1 MAQLIS
7 KSSKKAQQ
15 YMRLITMAF
24 LAKLIVEDKPIVI
37 KFVDDKG
44 RELFYASEFLEYFE
58 EELKKHKLRD
68 FISCRSNSSTGI
80 FPLTSE
86 NGYDSEVHFSIER
99 GKKLEFERALRNYI
113 KCYKE
118 GRILSFDNHIKSFNT
133 LLEDFNNK
141 VLSKKT
147 FNNVV
152 IDNLEYL
159 PVILYYAFEYN
170 VIIEYYKLDYE
181 YIDTGYNYLNVYND
195 ESIGFVDIGF
205 SFEDNWVFQAIIDV
219 QNVNKYQ
226 DAIVLAKEELK
237 PQSLKLFRALLD
249 NIHERTQFTL
259 PQIEEFLGFD
269 SKRVNKNRVDKAV
282 SRMNSKLKEL
292 FNTDEVVLKYN
303 RRSEYYEFNDIWGT

>member
-1 MAQLIS
+1 MKQLIK
-7 KSSKKAQQ
+7 KSPERVPE
-15 YMRLITMAF
+15 YIRPITIAF
-24 LAKLIVEDKPIVI
+24 LMKLLIEDKPIVI
-37 KFVDDKG
+37 KFVDDKDN
-44 RELFYASEFLEYFE
+44 ELFYASEFLEYFE
-58 EELKKHKLRD
+58 EELKRHSLGD
-68 FISCRSNSSTGI
+68 FVSCRSNSSTRNI
-80 FPLTSE
+80 PLTSE

-99 GKKLEFERALRNYI
+99 GKKSQLELALKDYI

-118 GRILSFDNHIKSFNT
+118 GKINTSNMQLKSFNI
-133 LLEDFNNK
+133 LFEEFISELQ
-141 VLSKKT
+141 SKKE
-147 FNNVV
+147 FKYVS
-152 IDNLEYL
+152 IDRLEYL

-170 VIIEYYKLDYE
+170 GIIKDYKLDYE

-219 QNVNKYQ
+219 QNVNNYQ